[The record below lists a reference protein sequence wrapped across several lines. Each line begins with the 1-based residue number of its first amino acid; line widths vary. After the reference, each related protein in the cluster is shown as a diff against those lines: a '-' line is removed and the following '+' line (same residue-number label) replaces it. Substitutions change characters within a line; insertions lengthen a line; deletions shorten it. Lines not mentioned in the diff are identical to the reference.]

1 MLKPVNYRETPFA
14 AEILLPLYD
23 YKCRACSKVTEV
35 RHGFHE
41 PYDGSCP
48 DCGGDL
54 ARVFNPAGIVF
65 KGSGFYLTDSRKAA
79 SDASAGKSSSSNS
92 KSSSE
97 GTPATDGASSTDAK
111 PSTPAP
117 AASSSTS
124 DSGPKK
130 SESSAA

>member
-1 MLKPVNYRETPFA
+1 LLKPVNYQETPFA
-14 AEILLPLYD
+14 PEIPLPLYD

-35 RHGFHE
+35 RHGFRE

-79 SDASAGKSSSSNS
+79 SDAKSSSASASSDKSSSSDTKS
-92 KSSSE
+92 SDAKSSS
-97 GTPATDGASSTDAK
+97 DAK
-111 PSTPAP
+111 PSTAAP